1 MEQFKAF
8 LKLLIGP
15 AISVLVAVLTPDE
28 VISKMAT
35 ITGLSLLVPL
45 VVEPLKDAFGTTGW
59 GTRILSAAAAF
70 VLTLASWWFGYGFA
84 GFEIWYALVVGGGIT
99 VTAWGWL
106 TIEQFKLLLAILVG
120 NDNRVAEIRG
130 KLVKK

>member
-35 ITGLSLLVPL
+35 ITGLSLLVPM
-45 VVEPLKDAFGTTGW
+45 VVEPLKEALNTTGW
-59 GTRILSAAAAF
+59 WTRILSAIVSF
-70 VLTLASWWFGYGFA
+70 LLTLASWWFGYGFE

-120 NDNRVAEIRG
+120 NKAQIEALR
-130 KLVKK
+130 KK